1 MNFSYKNT
9 LSGFSIIIFLLLAT
23 ELFAKAPVITSK
35 ELSVA
40 PSRIIRTCCGF
51 GVEIGIAGVPFA
63 KKTDITSREIM
74 GTYTYMGGRTEQNG
88 IIYTRRGGFL
98 DMGHL
103 RDCADWTAYL
113 YNLIKAGQT
122 NSYYRHV
129 ELRNE
134 GGAKSLDLN
143 VPADL
148 SEEQIISLAG
158 KISFDLSMW
167 HEISTWFGASYVP
180 LISEKFSSFS
190 PEDMYSNLMGVH
202 LGMRAIKNN
211 QEYDKAMTIEL
222 DKMLDSLESVDT
234 EEETYNAM
242 LKVNEVWYTNQKK
255 YPNKNIVLKRYIEFG
270 PELSPWLVP
279 GYESRLQPYI
289 LPKPADSLSKY
300 YQLSLKLNFRF
311 PVDSVFPDKA
321 DRIITQI
328 DFEKF
333 VRFIQIEINQEELL
347 TEEKL
352 LIKEEKNNQK
362 NAKRKEK
369 TESRIN
375 R

>member
-74 GTYTYMGGRTEQNG
+74 GTHTYMGGRTEQNG

-113 YNLIKAGQT
+113 YNLIKASQT

-255 YPNKNIVLKRYIEFG
+255 YPNKNVVLKRYIEFG

-311 PVDSVFPDKA
+311 PVDSVFPDKV

-333 VRFIQIEINQEELL
+333 VLFIQTEINQEEVL
-347 TEEKL
+347 TEEKQ
-352 LIKEEKNNQK
+352 LIKEEKINQK
-362 NAKRKEK
+362 NTRKKEK
-369 TESRIN
+369 TGNRIN

>member
-74 GTYTYMGGRTEQNG
+74 GTHTYMGGRTEQNG

-113 YNLIKAGQT
+113 YNLIKASQT

-352 LIKEEKNNQK
+352 LIKEEKNNHK
-362 NAKRKEK
+362 NAKKKEK
-369 TESRIN
+369 TENRIN

>member
-74 GTYTYMGGRTEQNG
+74 GTHTYMGGRTEQNG

-113 YNLIKAGQT
+113 YNLIKASQT

-333 VRFIQIEINQEELL
+333 VRFIQIEINQEEVL
-347 TEEKL
+347 TVEKQ
-352 LIKEEKNNQK
+352 LIKEEKNNHK
-362 NAKRKEK
+362 NAKKKEK
-369 TESRIN
+369 TENRIN

>member
-9 LSGFSIIIFLLLAT
+9 LSGFTIIIYLLLAT
-23 ELFAKAPVITSK
+23 QLYAKAPVITSK

-40 PSRIIRTCCGF
+40 PARIIRTCCGF

-74 GTYTYMGGRTEQNG
+74 GTHTYMGGRTEQNG

-113 YNLIKAGQT
+113 YNLIKASQT
-122 NSYYRHV
+122 DSYYRHI

-148 SEEQIISLAG
+148 SEDEIISLAG

-180 LISEKFSSFS
+180 LIPEKFSSFS

-211 QEYDKAMTIEL
+211 EDYDKAMTTEL

-255 YPNKNIVLKRYIEFG
+255 YPNKNVVLKRYIKFG
-270 PELSPWLVP
+270 PELIPWLVP

-289 LPKPADSLSKY
+289 LQKPADSLSKY

-311 PVDSVFPDKA
+311 PVDSVFPDKE
-321 DRIITQI
+321 DRIITQN

-333 VRFIQIEINQEELL
+333 VFFIQSEINQEEAL
-347 TEEKL
+347 TEEKHL
-352 LIKEEKNNQK
+352 AKDEKIIHK
-362 NAKRKEK
+362 NAKKKEK
-369 TESRIN
+369 SENKIKR
-375 R
+375 